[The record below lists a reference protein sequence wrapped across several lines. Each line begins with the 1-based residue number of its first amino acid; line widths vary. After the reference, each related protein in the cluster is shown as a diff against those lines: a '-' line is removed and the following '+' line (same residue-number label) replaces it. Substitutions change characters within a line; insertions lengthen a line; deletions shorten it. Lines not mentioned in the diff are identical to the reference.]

1 MQQLA
6 ITFGIMTSF
15 WVSHGPHVAK
25 LGLYQ
30 LLQIGYGTNYIGGT
44 GEGQSIAAWEIP
56 VCIQILPALVLAV
69 GMMMFMP
76 QSPRHLMNQGR
87 EEECLSTL
95 ARLRD
100 ASVDDISVRIEFL
113 EIKALRM
120 FEVETAAKKYP
131 QYQDGSFK
139 SRFMIGVKDYA
150 SLITD
155 KSLFKRTS
163 VAVSHTPSLDLDHV
177 AHEN

>member
-1 MQQLA
+1 MV
-6 ITFGIMTSF
+6 SF
-15 WVSHGPHVAK
+15 WVSTILPFHLVAE
-25 LGLYQ
+25 LIR
-30 LLQIGYGTNYIGGT
+30 QIGYGTNFIGGT

-69 GMMMFMP
+69 GMMLFMP

-87 EEECLSTL
+87 EEECLQTV

-100 ASVDDISVRIEFL
+100 ASVDDMLVRIEFL
-113 EIKALRM
+113 EMKALRM
-120 FEVETAAKKYP
+120 FEEETARKKYP

-139 SRFMIGVKDYA
+139 SRFMIGVHDYM

-155 KSLFKRTS
+155 KSLFKRTT
-163 VAVSHTPSLDLDHV
+163 VAVCYSRKLSLAIADNCSV
-177 AHEN
+177 

>member
-1 MQQLA
+1 
-6 ITFGIMTSF
+6 
-15 WVSHGPHVAK
+15 
-25 LGLYQ
+25 
-30 LLQIGYGTNYIGGT
+30 
-44 GEGQSIAAWEIP
+44 
-56 VCIQILPALVLAV
+56 
-69 GMMMFMP
+69 
-76 QSPRHLMNQGR
+76 MNQGR

-100 ASVDDISVRIEFL
+100 ASVDDVSVRIEFL

-120 FEVETAAKKYP
+120 FEVETASKKYP

-139 SRFMIGVKDYA
+139 SRFMIGVNDYM

-163 VAVSHTPSLDLDHV
+163 VAVSQDRAVIPVTWANES
-177 AHEN
+177 

>member
-1 MQQLA
+1 
-6 ITFGIMTSF
+6 
-15 WVSHGPHVAK
+15 
-25 LGLYQ
+25 
-30 LLQIGYGTNYIGGT
+30 
-44 GEGQSIAAWEIP
+44 
-56 VCIQILPALVLAV
+56 
-69 GMMMFMP
+69 MFMP

-87 EEECLSTL
+87 EEECLTTL

-100 ASVDDISVRIEFL
+100 ASVDDVSVRVEFL

-120 FEVETAAKKYP
+120 FEEETARKKYP

-139 SRFMIGVKDYA
+139 SRFMIGVNDYT

-163 VAVSHTPSLDLDHV
+163 VAVSRSQRLV
-177 AHEN
+177 